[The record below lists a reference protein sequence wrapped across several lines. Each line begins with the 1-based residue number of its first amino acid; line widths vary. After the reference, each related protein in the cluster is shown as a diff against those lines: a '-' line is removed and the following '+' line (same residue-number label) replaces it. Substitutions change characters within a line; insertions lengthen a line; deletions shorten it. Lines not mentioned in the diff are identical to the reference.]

1 MIYLKI
7 LEFGNPRNEK
17 MILIHGFESPYQV
30 WEDYIKYFEK
40 DYFIIVPILTG
51 HNPEI
56 KEDFV
61 SFESEVKE
69 LEQYYINKF
78 GNDVY
83 VIYGMSMGG
92 IVASMIWKNK
102 NINIRKLIL
111 ESSPLVSQSNFI
123 TSILTKQY
131 LTITEKARQRDENVV
146 AQAVGSMV
154 KEKHL
159 EIFLKLLDNM
169 SDTTIVNYLKAVG
182 SFKLPPDIDTPSTE
196 IYYLHGTKM
205 AEMYAKKTAKYIKK
219 NYPNANI
226 ITFDG
231 KAHCEDALINS
242 EEHINVLNKILR

>member
-1 MIYLKI
+1 MKI

-102 NINIRKLIL
+102 NINIRKFTI
-111 ESSPLVSQSNFI
+111 SITIKFYNINFNKTI
-123 TSILTKQY
+123 FNNNRKSKTK
-131 LTITEKARQRDENVV
+131 R
-146 AQAVGSMV
+146 
-154 KEKHL
+154 
-159 EIFLKLLDNM
+159 
-169 SDTTIVNYLKAVG
+169 
-182 SFKLPPDIDTPSTE
+182 
-196 IYYLHGTKM
+196 
-205 AEMYAKKTAKYIKK
+205 
-219 NYPNANI
+219 
-226 ITFDG
+226 
-231 KAHCEDALINS
+231 
-242 EEHINVLNKILR
+242 

>member
-78 GNDVY
+78 GND
-83 VIYGMSMGG
+83 
-92 IVASMIWKNK
+92 A
-102 NINIRKLIL
+102 
-111 ESSPLVSQSNFI
+111 
-123 TSILTKQY
+123 ILTKQY

-182 SFKLPPDIDTPSTE
+182 SFKLPPNIDTPSTE

-231 KAHCEDALINS
+231 KEHCEDALINS

>member
-102 NINIRKLIL
+102 NINIRKFTI
-111 ESSPLVSQSNFI
+111 SITIKFYNINFNKTI
-123 TSILTKQY
+123 FNNNRKSKTK
-131 LTITEKARQRDENVV
+131 R
-146 AQAVGSMV
+146 
-154 KEKHL
+154 
-159 EIFLKLLDNM
+159 
-169 SDTTIVNYLKAVG
+169 
-182 SFKLPPDIDTPSTE
+182 
-196 IYYLHGTKM
+196 
-205 AEMYAKKTAKYIKK
+205 
-219 NYPNANI
+219 
-226 ITFDG
+226 
-231 KAHCEDALINS
+231 
-242 EEHINVLNKILR
+242 

>member
-102 NINIRKLIL
+102 TRYP
-111 ESSPLVSQSNFI
+111 SPLRLSFPERRKGQLQLIFI
-123 TSILTKQY
+123 DI
-131 LTITEKARQRDENVV
+131 I
-146 AQAVGSMV
+146 
-154 KEKHL
+154 
-159 EIFLKLLDNM
+159 
-169 SDTTIVNYLKAVG
+169 
-182 SFKLPPDIDTPSTE
+182 SFE
-196 IYYLHGTKM
+196 AY
-205 AEMYAKKTAKYIKK
+205 
-219 NYPNANI
+219 
-226 ITFDG
+226 
-231 KAHCEDALINS
+231 
-242 EEHINVLNKILR
+242 